1 MTVTFQEGSVARRR
15 SERAR
20 RRNGDSS
27 AGRGGRDVEQLE
39 AELRLC
45 KERLAELRAE
55 HDKALALNTEMREH
69 LEDVAAHRESW
80 VEALRLVL
88 NADGKYVRDE
98 EADVMVWY
106 AELLQKHNDL
116 VAKWNKFVPRYNS
129 TVSPRPRGRPLDAS
143 EAQVADVLKRHKAGE
158 SLRKIAGAT
167 ALSFSTVRTI
177 VAGKDRS
184 RELRRREFDKHR
196 AREFR
201 ARKRLHDNEPK
212 QMTEERETSERLIKA
227 AKGLA

>member
-20 RRNGDSS
+20 RRHGDSS
-27 AGRGGRDVEQLE
+27 AGGGHDVEQLE

-55 HDKALALNTEMREH
+55 HDKALALTTELREH

-80 VEALRLVL
+80 VEALRLVR
-88 NADGKYVRDE
+88 NTDGDYIRDDKDNVF
-98 EADVMVWY
+98 AWY
-106 AELLQKHNDL
+106 AELQVERDKLLRD
-116 VAKWNKFVPRYNS
+116 WNKFVGRYNS

-158 SLRKIAGAT
+158 SLRKIVAAT

-201 ARKRLHDNEPK
+201 ARKRLYGNAPK